1 MTSSFRV
8 IIPARFA
15 STRLPG
21 KMLADIGGVPMVV
34 RVAQRAL
41 LSNAKQVTIAADHP
55 DIIAA
60 AQSFGI
66 HTLLTSSTHPTGT
79 DRLAEAADLLGLE
92 NEDIVVNVQG
102 DEPLVDPEAING
114 VATFLATDAG
124 AHIATC
130 AALIKDPASL
140 FNPNVVKVVCN
151 KAGRALYFSR
161 APIPWHRESLATG
174 QKILA
179 PNLPA
184 LHHIGLYA
192 YRCGFLREFPKLEPG
207 VLETIESL
215 EQLRALENGFQI
227 AVKTLPTLPF
237 AGIDTAED
245 LASVRALVE
254 QSR

>member
-102 DEPLVDPEAING
+102 DEPLVDPE
-114 VATFLATDAG
+114 AG